1 MPDER
6 PAVLLLTDVDE
17 AGRVTDVPPGFLW
30 LETVP
35 DDVLT
40 VVVGL
45 LVAFAVFLLT
55 DVLAGVDVTRVATA
69 LPPPDEVA
77 PDDTLLTADD
87 SVRLTLLLVPAPLL
101 VETLLVKTRSEPVW
115 RLPPK

>member
-45 LVAFAVFLLT
+45 LVTFAVFLLT
-55 DVLAGVDVTRVATA
+55 VVLVGVDVTRVATA
-69 LPPPDEVA
+69 LPPPDEAA

-87 SVRLTLLLVPAPLL
+87 SARLTLLLVPTPPL

>member
-45 LVAFAVFLLT
+45 LVTFAVFLLT
-55 DVLAGVDVTRVATA
+55 VVLVGVVVTRVATA
-69 LPPPDEVA
+69 LPPPDEAA

-87 SVRLTLLLVPAPLL
+87 SVRLTLLLVPPPPL
-101 VETLLVKTRSEPVW
+101 VETLLVKTRSEPV
-115 RLPPK
+115 